1 MTMHIDFSRF
11 DIVDYNEEASIALFR
26 SNLPMIE
33 HAQGWKF
40 EFDIVCEYCTRL
52 LQNKLR
58 IPQAL
63 TRTSQLEI
71 ISLLDSNKSDQR
83 PPLEEEEAWTKL
95 HNVLYC
101 RWPIQGMTDSRATQ
115 DTDGMF
121 DKIKYMQSRVMNPKA
136 HPHLST
142 STTTHLHHSN
152 FTHDPVIQIILL
164 HCGQGQDR
172 TGQMAAAY
180 QLYMRNHSTYLPS
193 DLTYAQVLNEQ
204 LARGMDVPEN
214 LNALEWFAHQIGCI

>member
-1 MTMHIDFSRF
+1 MHIDFSRF
-11 DIVDYNEEASIALFR
+11 DIVDYNDEANIALFR

-33 HAQGWKF
+33 HAEGWKF
-40 EFDIVCEYCTRL
+40 EFETVCEYCTRL
-52 LQNKLR
+52 LHKKLR

-71 ISLLDSNKSDQR
+71 ISLLDSNKSDQK
-83 PPLEEEEAWTKL
+83 PPLDEEEAWTKM

-101 RWPIQGMTDSRATQ
+101 RWPIQGMSDSRATQ

-121 DKIKYMQSRVMNPKA
+121 DKIKYMQSRMMTPKA
-136 HPHLST
+136 HPQHST
-142 STTTHLHHSN
+142 SQSSLSN
-152 FTHDPVIQIILL
+152 FTHDSNIQIILL

-180 QLYMRNHSTYLPS
+180 QLYMRNHSTYIPG
-193 DLTYAQVLNEQ
+193 DLSYAQVLNEQ
-204 LARGMDVPEN
+204 IARGMDVPEN
-214 LNALEWFAHQIGCI
+214 LNALEWFAHQIGCV